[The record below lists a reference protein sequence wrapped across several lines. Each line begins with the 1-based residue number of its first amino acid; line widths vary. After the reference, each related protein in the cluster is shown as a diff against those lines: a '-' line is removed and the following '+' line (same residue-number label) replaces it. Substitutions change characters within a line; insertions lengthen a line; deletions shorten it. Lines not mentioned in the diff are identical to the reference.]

1 MSDPI
6 VIGLDFGSDSV
17 RALAVSCQDGQELAT
32 HTEAYPRW
40 NLGQYCQPVQN
51 QFRQHPLDYIESM
64 EKVIGHV
71 VALLTAEQRAAICGI
86 GVNATGS
93 TPAPIDE
100 TGQVLALRDEFAD
113 NPNAMFLLWKDHSA
127 IAEAEE
133 ITRLCQ
139 RGKFPDYTRY
149 SGGVY
154 SAEWFWAKILHVSR
168 TDTAV
173 RKAAVNWIELS
184 DWIPAI
190 LSGTQA
196 PHKIKR
202 GRCAAG
208 HKCLWHQ
215 EWQGLPSA
223 EFLAALDPAL
233 TENLHSPLFTET
245 WTADVPVGKI
255 TAE

>member
-1 MSDPI
+1 
-6 VIGLDFGSDSV
+6 
-17 RALAVSCQDGQELAT
+17 
-32 HTEAYPRW
+32 
-40 NLGQYCQPVQN
+40 
-51 QFRQHPLDYIESM
+51 M
-64 EKVIGHV
+64 E
-71 VALLTAEQRAAICGI
+71 
-86 GVNATGS
+86 
-93 TPAPIDE
+93 
-100 TGQVLALRDEFAD
+100 
-113 NPNAMFLLWKDHSA
+113 KDHSA
-127 IAEAEE
+127 IAKPRKYF
-133 ITRLCQ
+133 RLCQ

-154 SAEWFWAKILHVSR
+154 SRRMVLGKNTSCIR

-233 TENLHSPLFTET
+233 TENLRAILFTET

-255 TAE
+255 TAEWAERLGLQKKS